1 MSETKVERY
10 NGDAYNITRDGEVIA
25 LVNRLTSNRW
35 ILKDTNDQR
44 IGSRTFE
51 SPKEAHAYFVEE
63 IQPAPDAPRM
73 G

>member
-1 MSETKVERY
+1 MSDTKVERY
-10 NGDAYNITRDGEVIA
+10 NSDAYNITKDGEVIA

-35 ILKDTNDQR
+35 ILKDVSDQR

-51 SPKEAHAYFVEE
+51 SPKEAHAYYVEQVCE
-63 IQPAPDAPRM
+63 APNAPRM